1 MAIIFWTMGYFN
13 RYSRHIR
20 FLAIFHILL
29 LFFFLD
35 IHGQETK
42 TSTDTSAVQPAFPED
57 SLGRRTP
64 RGAVQGFI
72 RAVAQQNYGK
82 ASYYLDVPKSLRKK
96 ISGEDLAMA
105 LQQTLDSRGNIFPYS
120 LINNDYNGDLKDE
133 LANDLDRVGNARNE
147 EGSFEVLMQKTEDK
161 HAAPIWLFA
170 QQTLEKVPLPIADSV
185 QHETFIQQTFP
196 EAMENTRWGGVPIS
210 HWLAIFVLIL
220 LSLAIAWTILKI
232 IISLIPLV
240 WRKAASSPTISVI
253 KAFSLPVQLYLSV
266 LFFVMLSE
274 RAGISIVVRQRFG
287 DMVVVVGTIAL
298 FLLLWQLADA
308 TAKIVEKQM
317 VRRKNPSGI
326 SATLFLRRA
335 TKIAIVIVGMI
346 MVLNTFGL
354 DVTTGLAALG
364 IGGLALALGAQKTVE
379 NFVGSVTL
387 IVDQPIRVGD
397 FCKVGEI
404 VGTVERI
411 GMRSTNIRT
420 LNRTI
425 VTIPNGEFSSLQ
437 IENFAHRERF
447 WFHPFFHLP
456 YETTTDQIRFLLV
469 ELRAVL
475 YAHPL
480 VNPLPARVR
489 LVELTRDAYVLEIF
503 AYINAVD
510 FDQFLE
516 VQEDLYLRMLDVIA
530 TSGTQLARPAQ
541 TVHVAEE
548 NKFSP
553 EKAAEVKEQVQQ
565 WQESGELQLPN
576 FDADRI
582 NELKNTIPFP
592 PEGSVSRKR

>member
-1 MAIIFWTMGYFN
+1 MHY
-13 RYSRHIR
+13 RHIK
-20 FLAIFHILL
+20 FLAIFHLLL
-29 LFFFLD
+29 LFFLFNLNAQ
-35 IHGQETK
+35 GAK
-42 TSTDTSAVQPAFPED
+42 TPADSSANAKPAFPED
-57 SLGRRTP
+57 SLKRRTP

-72 RAVAQQNYGK
+72 RAVAQQNYTR
-82 ASYYLDVPKSLRKK
+82 ASLYLDIPRSLRKK
-96 ISGEDLAMA
+96 VKPEDLAQH
-105 LQQTLDSRGNIFPYS
+105 LQQVLDSRGNIFPYS
-120 LINNDYNGDLKDE
+120 LISDDYNGNLKDE
-133 LANDLDRVGNARNE
+133 MANDLDLVGSARNDD
-147 EGSFEVLMQKTEDK
+147 GPFEVLVKKTEDK
-161 HAAPIWLFA
+161 QGAPIWLFA
-170 QQTLEKVPLPIADSV
+170 QQTVEKIPLPSV
-185 QHETFIQQTFP
+185 DGMGNETFIQQTFP
-196 EAMENTRWGGVPIS
+196 DVMENTRWSGVPIS

-240 WRKAASSPTISVI
+240 WRKAASSPTKNVI

-274 RAGISIVVRQRFG
+274 RAGVSIVVRQRFG
-287 DMVVVVGTIAL
+287 DIVVVVGTIAL
-298 FLLLWQLADA
+298 FLLLWQLAD
-308 TAKIVEKQM
+308 TTSKIVEKQM
-317 VRRKNPSGI
+317 VRRKNQSGI

-335 TKIAIVIVGMI
+335 TKIAIAVVGTI

-404 VGTVERI
+404 IGTVERI

-420 LNRTI
+420 LNRTV
-425 VTIPNGEFSSLQ
+425 VTIPNGEFSSLK

-456 YETTTDQIRFLLV
+456 YETTTDQIRYLLV

-475 YAHPL
+475 YAHPV

-489 LVELTRDAYVLEIF
+489 FLELTRDAYVLEVF
-503 AYINAVD
+503 AYIDAVD

-530 TSGTQLARPAQ
+530 DSGTHLARPTK
-541 TVHVAEE
+541 TVHVAEDR
-548 NKFSP
+548 KFSP
-553 EKAAEVKEQVQQ
+553 EKAEEVKQQVQQ
-565 WQESGELQLPN
+565 WQKEGELQLPN
-576 FDADRI
+576 FDPDRI
-582 NELKNTIPFP
+582 SELKNTIPYP
-592 PEGSVSRKR
+592 PSGSVNRRS